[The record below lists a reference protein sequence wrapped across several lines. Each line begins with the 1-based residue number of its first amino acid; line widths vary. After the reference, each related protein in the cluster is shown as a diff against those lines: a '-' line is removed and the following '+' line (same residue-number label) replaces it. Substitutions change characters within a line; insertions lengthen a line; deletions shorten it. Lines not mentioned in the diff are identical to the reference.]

1 MRFISHRVSKDAQHN
16 GPHKLSIHNLKI
28 RVTRQ
33 PYGGRDKAANTK
45 LPRILSVNS
54 VLSQAKQPV
63 ELHRE
68 TAERVLT
75 PPSIPKLFDHS
86 NENQITY
93 LTEGGG
99 GTARH
104 EQPQRASLANQRHQ
118 NPIKKK
124 KKKQGQEIQLCT
136 HPVPSVVAEGSSA
149 GFCSRA
155 SRVEMGKAMA
165 ANMQPQL
172 VGYEITGCGGAA

>member
-124 KKKQGQEIQLCT
+124 KKNR
-136 HPVPSVVAEGSSA
+136 ARRFSSA
-149 GFCSRA
+149 LIPCQVWWRRGAQQAFAAEPRVWKWGRRWQPTCSHSWQGMR
-155 SRVEMGKAMA
+155 
-165 ANMQPQL
+165 
-172 VGYEITGCGGAA
+172 